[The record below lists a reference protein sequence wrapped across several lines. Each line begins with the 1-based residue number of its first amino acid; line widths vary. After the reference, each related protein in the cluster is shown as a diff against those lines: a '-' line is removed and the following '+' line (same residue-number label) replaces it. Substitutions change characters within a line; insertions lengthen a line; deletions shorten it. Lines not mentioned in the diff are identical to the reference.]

1 MKRITPE
8 DYPLLKPYF
17 AAQPYGLCTY
27 SLSSL
32 IVWSNHVFQTS
43 YALENGRVI
52 VANDC
57 RCRPEE
63 SHLLLP
69 IRPQGLPTPEELAAL
84 AVKTGYRRYGS
95 VPEDYLERLG
105 RDRVADCF
113 TIHAQPEYD
122 DYVYLTEDLS
132 RLRGNRYAK
141 KRNLLHQFAR
151 EFLQPDRVITGEI
164 TAADVPECLTC
175 LEKWCAIRNCDL
187 DQDLSMACEKEAA
200 VNALHH
206 LDALEMPGLLVR
218 IDGEVCAFC
227 ISSRLRPDVGVMNFE
242 KALPH
247 IRGLYQYLDNVCA
260 QRLFSGYRYLN
271 KESDMGIPSLAE
283 SKHSYHPVLKVRAY
297 CLECR

>member
-1 MKRITPE
+1 MKRIAPE

-27 SLSSL
+27 SLPSL
-32 IVWSNHVFQTS
+32 IVWNNHVFQTS
-43 YALENGRVI
+43 YLLENGRVV

-69 IRPQGLPTPEELAAL
+69 IQSEGLPLPEELASL
-84 AVKTGYRRYGS
+84 AARTGYRRYES
-95 VPEDYLERLG
+95 VPEDYLEHIG
-105 RDRVADCF
+105 RDRVGDCF
-113 TIHAQPEYD
+113 TIHARPEYD

-141 KRNLLHQFAR
+141 KRNLLHQFTR
-151 EFLQPDRVITGEI
+151 EYLQPGRVATGMI
-164 TAADVPECLTC
+164 TAADVPECLEC
-175 LEKWCAIRNCDL
+175 LEKWCEIRKCDV

-200 VNALHH
+200 VNALHL
-206 LDALEMPGLLVR
+206 LDVLEMPGLLVR

-227 ISSRLRPDVGVMNFE
+227 ISSYLRPDMGVMNFE

-247 IRGLYQYLDNVCA
+247 IRGLYQYLDNECA
-260 QRLFSGYRYLN
+260 RRLFSGYRYIN

-283 SKHSYHPVLKVRAY
+283 SKHSYHPVFKIRAY
-297 CLECR
+297 RLECK